1 MTFVVQTQI
10 NVVFDDR
17 QSEFD
22 GFEPLTVGLTLRI
35 NLNFGNQMF
44 HQLFAFK
51 GIHHIVELFKADENF
66 VNVIARDFICF
77 DSLLL
82 CPGIH
87 QVVFGFL
94 DFIVHPVKPLVKVRF
109 ADDIVAVIRVKCV
122 DLLRDFG
129 LDGVILSQ
137 HFFGGSNFL
146 FDGGGV
152 YFAVDLLLH
161 HGGKLWIADQFDD
174 NLYHSIVQ
182 NFLLNLLV
190 EIALLSTLHLAVLAT
205 VIRERFI
212 GCAIFLSFGAFVAVH
227 SGTANWAFDKGG

>member
-1 MTFVVQTQI
+1 
-10 NVVFDDR
+10 
-17 QSEFD
+17 
-22 GFEPLTVGLTLRI
+22 
-35 NLNFGNQMF
+35 MF

-51 GIHHIVELFKADENF
+51 GIHNIVELFKADENL
-66 VNVIARDFICF
+66 VNVVAGNFIRF

-82 CPGIH
+82 CTGIH

-109 ADDIVAVIRVKCV
+109 ADDVVAVIRVKCV

-146 FDGGGV
+146 FNGSGV
-152 YFAVDLLLH
+152 HFAIDLLLH

-174 NLYHSIVQ
+174 DLHHGVVQ
-182 NFLLNLLV
+182 NFFLNLLV
-190 EIALLSTLHLAVLAT
+190 EIAFLPTLHLAMLAT

-227 SGTANWAFDKGG
+227 SSTANGALDKGG